1 MYIVRRW
8 SVRNARL
15 LERLYLIVK
24 TFLFLYGPLCKWI
37 GYHRLERSV
46 AYIERLCKG
55 FMFDCQMCGNCVL
68 GSTGMACPMNCPKL
82 LRNGPC
88 GGVRKGGMCEVDE
101 NMPCVWVE
109 AFEGQQRMRKPD
121 ALIDLQS
128 VVKHSRK
135 GQSSWLHFVRE
146 QSDPDY
152 QNK

>member
-15 LERLYLIVK
+15 LERIYIIVK

-37 GYHRLERSV
+37 GYHRLEHSV

-68 GSTGMACPMNCPKL
+68 GSTGMACPMNCPKS

-101 NMPCVWVE
+101 NMRCVWVE
-109 AFEGQQRMRKPD
+109 AFEGQQRMRKPG
-121 ALIDLQS
+121 ALIELQS
-128 VVKHSRK
+128 VVKYSRM

-146 QSDPDY
+146 QSDSDY
-152 QNK
+152 QNQ